1 MKHLFVRFHKDEQ
14 ATSLTEFILGLPI
27 MIMVM
32 SGILTIHHMHQDA
45 LEVNAESNRKAW
57 AASLP
62 SQTSSP
68 ISQLSPAT
76 AMISDVAGGNF
87 SFDQG
92 FGAAIGSL
100 AADTPGGMYID
111 SYIKTK
117 IANTLF
123 EVGKTPEW
131 NPQRI
136 MEPNEEYCSAVSV
149 SDLPGM
155 PSGGGSVE
163 GVLSGI
169 LTLGGARPGISGG
182 IRYGSTADTRVTR
195 NKTYSGISREFS
207 AEYKL
212 PFPTK
217 PTNRTFAMAIAKLDM
232 NAHPNSD
239 ASKAYRKAILP
250 FKMTPQI
257 ITGDYPSV
265 PSDEE
270 IANQTEACKNDP
282 DSCPTANDDAEVFHD
297 KMDCYKE
304 AAATGGDG
312 SNC

>member
-1 MKHLFVRFHKDEQ
+1 MKRLLLSFHDDERG
-14 ATSLTEFILGLPI
+14 TSLTEFILGLPVMI
-27 MIMVM
+27 MIM
-32 SGILTIHHMHQDA
+32 SGMITIHHMYQDA
-45 LEVNAESNRKAW
+45 LEVNAESNRKVW

-62 SQTSSP
+62 SQTENK
-68 ISQLSPAT
+68 PAQMMPLT
-76 AMISDVAGGNF
+76 ALLSDVGNGNLSF
-87 SFDQG
+87 SGG
-92 FGAAIGSL
+92 FGDAISNL

-111 SYIKTK
+111 SYLKVQL
-117 IANTLF
+117 ANTLF

-136 MEPNEEYCSAVSV
+136 MEPNEKYASAVSM
-149 SDLPGM
+149 SDLPGL
-155 PSGGGSVE
+155 PSGGGSIE

-182 IRYGSTADTRVTR
+182 IRYGSTSGTRVTR
-195 NKTYSGISREFS
+195 NKSYNGVSRELT

-217 PTNRTFAMAIAKLDM
+217 PTNRVFAMAIAKLDM
-232 NAHPNSD
+232 NAHPESD
-239 ASKAYRKAILP
+239 AGKAYRKAILP

-265 PSDEE
+265 PSDDD
-270 IANQTEACKNDP
+270 IANQTEACKADP
-282 DSCPTANDDAEVFHD
+282 DSCPSSNEDSQVFHD
-297 KMDCYKE
+297 TMDCYKE